1 MGKESEITWEVIMG
15 LSREMMVFVSIRRNI
30 KEVRNTLNK
39 QDLFIVFMW
48 EMKENKNSEKIY
60 RFHDESV
67 G

>member
-39 QDLFIVFMW
+39 QDLFIVFM
-48 EMKENKNSEKIY
+48 
-60 RFHDESV
+60 
-67 G
+67 

>member
-1 MGKESEITWEVIMG
+1 
-15 LSREMMVFVSIRRNI
+15 MMVFVSIRRNI